1 MNMAGF
7 YTKFYNSVVLF
18 LFFNCYL
25 AAPWPSLG
33 HSQGDSLTKP
43 ILITLFELFKPEG
56 YREPLNNVCS
66 LGHAEQQEGF
76 KAGTILI

>member
-1 MNMAGF
+1 MNMADF

-33 HSQGDSLTKP
+33 HSQGDSL
-43 ILITLFELFKPEG
+43 TLFELFKPEG